1 MYIHMHVH
9 VQEVELYN
17 LYKNEN
23 GKEKKKCDIY
33 TNPKMEK
40 KCDKNLYQCWKKI
53 SRWKLTTTFYFKR
66 P

>member
-9 VQEVELYN
+9 VVELYN
-17 LYKNEN
+17 LYKSEN

-40 KCDKNLYQCWKKI
+40 KCDKKFVPMLEKNLKMEVNY
-53 SRWKLTTTFYFKR
+53 YFLF
-66 P
+66 